1 MVVAGRRRLQQRVPP
16 LVREVATKAANDRI
30 TGLAAEVAFW
40 SLLSLVPTMLVL
52 ASLLGS
58 IGRFVGGDVA
68 TRVEDGVVAAMS
80 EVFTDDAG
88 GLIEAVRQL
97 FNQPQPGLFSVA
109 LVLVAWTASRAF
121 NALAAG
127 LDLIFSNT
135 NRRRWVVR
143 RLLGLGLALASL
155 TMGTLVAV
163 VLVVSPIEGRGV
175 LGEVVV
181 LVVLIGWAAAMYHFA
196 PARSTRWRN
205 EVPGAV
211 LAGALWVA
219 FSLGFRV
226 YLNVQGGNEVVTGL
240 GGVLIAL
247 LWLYLMALALFLGG
261 VVNAVVAQRRHRVSG
276 RTAGG
281 GGGGGP
287 GEPAPPGVPSMEP

>member
-1 MVVAGRRRLQQRVPP
+1 MVAAGRRRAQQRVPP

-52 ASLLGS
+52 ASLLGAL
-58 IGRFVGGDVA
+58 GRFVGSDVA
-68 TRVEDGVVAAMS
+68 TRVEDGVISAMS
-80 EVFTDDAG
+80 QVFTDDAG
-88 GLIEAVRQL
+88 GLIESVRQL

-127 LDLIFSNT
+127 LDLIFSNR
-135 NRRRWVVR
+135 NRRRWLVR

-155 TMGTLVAV
+155 TVGTLVAV
-163 VLVVSPIEGRGV
+163 LLVVSPIGGNGV
-175 LGEVVV
+175 LTEAVV
-181 LVVLIGWAAAMYHFA
+181 LVVLTGWAAAMYHFA
-196 PARSTRWRN
+196 PARSTRWRD
-205 EVPGAV
+205 EVPGAM
-211 LAGALWVA
+211 LAGALWVV

-226 YLNVQGGNEVVTGL
+226 YLNIQGGNEVVTGL

-261 VVNAVVAQRRHRVSG
+261 VVNAVVTQRRHGVSPPAPG
-276 RTAGG
+276 AGG
-281 GGGGGP
+281 GGR
-287 GEPAPPGVPSMEP
+287 GEPPAPGVPSMEP

>member
-1 MVVAGRRRLQQRVPP
+1 
-16 LVREVATKAANDRI
+16 
-30 TGLAAEVAFW
+30 
-40 SLLSLVPTMLVL
+40 MLVL

-58 IGRFVGGDVA
+58 LGRFVGSDVSV
-68 TRVEDGVVAAMS
+68 RVEDAVISAMG

-135 NRRRWVVR
+135 NRRRWLVR

-163 VLVVSPIEGRGV
+163 VLVVSPLEGRGV
-175 LGEVVV
+175 LGEAVV
-181 LVVLIGWAAAMYHFA
+181 LVVLIGWAVAMYHLA

-211 LAGALWVA
+211 LAGALWVV

-261 VVNAVVAQRRHRVSG
+261 VVNAVVTQRRHRVSG
-276 RTAGG
+276 MAAVGDG
-281 GGGGGP
+281 DGP
-287 GEPAPPGVPSMEP
+287 GEPPLPGVPTMES